1 MIPKAASALPS
12 NATTTLVVWSE
23 IAWDT
28 REGVHFQGRS
38 CSISVRERSAMAFAS
53 PGFAS
58 RISSLPGGLRSFSIC
73 ESSEGRALPARN
85 HDADIRTD
93 GNRETQ
99 NQGDHREGSE
109 RDTGHE
115 PQAAHT
121 RGAEKGLTIHASE
134 RGTEDDA
141 ENQRRQYANEG
152 ARGSHAHDQRTL
164 TDRE

>member
-1 MIPKAASALPS
+1 MIPKAASAWPS

-28 REGVHFQGRS
+28 REGVHFQGKS

-58 RISSLPGGLRSFSIC
+58 RISSLLCRLGSFSIRG
-73 ESSEGRALPARN
+73 SSVGRALPARN

-93 GNRETQ
+93 RDRETQ

-109 RDTGHE
+109 
-115 PQAAHT
+115 
-121 RGAEKGLTIHASE
+121 
-134 RGTEDDA
+134 
-141 ENQRRQYANEG
+141 
-152 ARGSHAHDQRTL
+152 
-164 TDRE
+164 